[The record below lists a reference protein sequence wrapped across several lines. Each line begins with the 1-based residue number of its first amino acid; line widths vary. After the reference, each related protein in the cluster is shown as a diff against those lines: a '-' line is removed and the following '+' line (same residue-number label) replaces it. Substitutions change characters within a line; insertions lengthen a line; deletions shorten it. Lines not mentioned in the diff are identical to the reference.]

1 MGTCLTP
8 WTDYK
13 GQIVPLKLATFVALF
28 VPGLWIVWQWVQG
41 DLAPKP
47 VTEALHQTG
56 TWTVH
61 FLLLSLAITPLR
73 TISNWGRLIDIRRMV
88 GVAAAIYLAIHFA
101 LYIYDQK
108 GDMLRVASEIALRF
122 YLTIGF
128 VALIGIFALGITSTD
143 GWVRRLGSVKW
154 NRLHRTLYWL
164 TVLALIHAFLQS
176 KVDVSDWVLLSGLF
190 IAMMM
195 WRFAR
200 RRGAVGFLQLGM
212 IWMATCVATA
222 CLEALWYWGKTGVM
236 ASRVLAAN
244 FDPDMAMRPAQWV
257 FVLLGLVLPLQ
268 AFGQWRAAKRPK
280 GAS

>member
-1 MGTCLTP
+1 MR
-8 WTDYK
+8 

-28 VPGLWIVWQWVQG
+28 LPGLAIIWAWVQG
-41 DLAPKP
+41 ELAPKP

-61 FLLLSLAITPLR
+61 LLLISLAITPLR
-73 TISNWGRLIDIRRMV
+73 TITHWSRLVDIRRMV
-88 GVAAAIYLAIHFA
+88 GVAASIYLAIHFA

-128 VALIGIFALGITSTD
+128 VALLGLFALGITSTD
-143 GWVRRLGSVKW
+143 GWVKRLGGVKW
-154 NRLHRTLYWL
+154 NKLHRTIYWL

-190 IAMMM
+190 MAMMM
-195 WRFAR
+195 WRFAKKR
-200 RRGAVGFLQLGM
+200 AAVGYGRLFV
-212 IWMATCVATA
+212 IAVVAAIATA
-222 CLEALWYWGKTGVM
+222 ALEALWYWGKTGVM

-244 FDPDMAMRPAQWV
+244 FDPDMALRPAQWV
-257 FVLLGLVLPLQ
+257 LVLLLLVLPLQ
-268 AFGQWRAAKRPK
+268 AFGLWRARKSRKATR
-280 GAS
+280 

>member
-1 MGTCLTP
+1 MTP

-13 GQIVPLKLATFVALF
+13 GQIVPLKLVTFVALF
-28 VPGLWIVWQWVQG
+28 VPGFWIIWQWVQG

-61 FLLLSLAITPLR
+61 LLLMSLAITPLR
-73 TISNWGRLIDIRRMV
+73 TITHWTRLVDIRRMV
-88 GVAAAIYLAIHFA
+88 GVAASIYLVIHFV

-108 GDMLRVASEIALRF
+108 GDMLRVASEIALRI

-128 VALIGIFALGITSTD
+128 VALMGIFALGITSTD

-154 NRLHRTLYWL
+154 NKLHRTIYGL

-195 WRFAR
+195 WRFAKKR
-200 RRGAVGFLQLGM
+200 VELGFGALMVIAVVAAL
-212 IWMATCVATA
+212 ATA

-244 FDPDMAMRPAQWV
+244 FDPDMALRPAQWV
-257 FVLLGLVLPLQ
+257 LILLALVLPLQ
-268 AFGQWRAAKRPK
+268 AFGQWRASKSRKATR
-280 GAS
+280 